1 MPVDTCVGIV
11 DPYAKP
17 WARKGQELIFFFLND
32 RLEFRKKGR
41 EAGWGGGRKVE
52 EDLPDSDETLLG
64 NRTEGAQKM
73 PQKILEET
81 ETK

>member
-1 MPVDTCVGIV
+1 MNKEYKCEYSVLSAGKPRPLSMPVDTCVGIV

-41 EAGWGGGRKVE
+41 EAG
-52 EDLPDSDETLLG
+52 
-64 NRTEGAQKM
+64 
-73 PQKILEET
+73 
-81 ETK
+81 